1 MCVCVCVCVCVRARA
16 RVRACVHACARAS
29 QRVRASVCVG
39 RRGGGGGY
47 RLKLF
52 VHQKMSTWTTA
63 ADSSKG
69 ELHERNFPGPEVIR
83 V

>member
-1 MCVCVCVCVCVRARA
+1 MMMMMMTMCVCVC
-16 RVRACVHACARAS
+16 ACVHACARAS

-39 RRGGGGGY
+39 EGRRGRWVPFEIIRPSKNVDMDNCG
-47 RLKLF
+47 
-52 VHQKMSTWTTA
+52 
-63 ADSSKG
+63 DSSEG